1 MPVSDIRD
9 ALRHRQAAYQPA
21 PGAFDRLVRRRH
33 RKQRAKRLSSVA
45 VALVIFGAT
54 LWVFLLPLSGLKHR
68 SAAPRIDRSTVSG
81 LGVAW
86 TAGVG
91 DAPTTPVVYDDR
103 VFVGTGSGVLY
114 ALDARGGHVV
124 WVGRLRGSIVSA
136 PAILGDQVVVHTTS
150 GVLAAFE
157 TGCGTRGTTC
167 LPAWTAY
174 TGDDIGS
181 PPSAV
186 DGVIYVN
193 AGYDRMLAFEGCS
206 SGPCDPAWI
215 GRTQSYGQPQSPVAP
230 AVADGSVWTVLGTD
244 TVVFPKRC
252 DRVCEPT
259 QSQFAGSMSIGPVVG
274 DRLVVLGSSTGYLY
288 GFSVD
293 CPGRCRAVWRA
304 RADAPTTPAVDDGVV
319 FVSGAPE
326 GGLAAVPERCRSA
339 GAACDPLWVGEI
351 NGSPTSSVI
360 TAAGVVYVGS
370 SDGNLYAFPTACDE
384 ACSPSS
390 VVRVGSSIEGPA
402 VWEGR
407 ALLVT
412 AADGTVRALT
422 VAGVEP

>member
-1 MPVSDIRD
+1 MSDIRD
-9 ALRHRQAAYQPA
+9 ALRHRQHAYQPA

-33 RKQRAKRLSSVA
+33 RKQRAQRLSSLA
-45 VALVIFGAT
+45 VAALVCGAT
-54 LWVFLLPLSGLKHR
+54 LWAFHPLSRLEHPSG
-68 SAAPRIDRSTVSG
+68 APPIDRSTVSG
-81 LGVAW
+81 LEVAW

-91 DAPTTPVVYDDR
+91 DAPTAPVVHDDR

-157 TGCGTRGTTC
+157 TGCGTSGATC

-174 TGDDIGS
+174 TRDEDGS
-181 PPSAV
+181 PPSVV

-193 AGYDRMLAFEGCS
+193 AGNDRMLAFEGCS

-215 GRTQSYGQPQSPVAP
+215 GQVPSNEPLRSPVAP
-230 AVADGSVWTVLGTD
+230 AVVVGSVWTVLGTN
-244 TVVFPKRC
+244 TVVFPERC

-288 GFSVD
+288 GFRAE
-293 CPGRCRAVWRA
+293 CPGRCRAIWRA

-319 FVSGAPE
+319 FVSGAP
-326 GGLAAVPERCRSA
+326 GGGMAAVPERCRSA
-339 GAACDPLWVGEI
+339 GAACEPSWVGDI
-351 NGSPTSSVI
+351 HGSPTSTVV
-360 TAAGVVYVGS
+360 TARGVVYVGS
-370 SDGNLYAFPTACDE
+370 SDGNLYAFATVCDR
-384 ACSPSS
+384 ACSPAAS
-390 VVRVGSSIEGPA
+390 VRVGSSAEGLA
-402 VWEGR
+402 VWADR
-407 ALLVT
+407 VLFLT
-412 AADGTVRALT
+412 AADGTLRALT
-422 VAGVEP
+422 VGGVEP

>member
-1 MPVSDIRD
+1 MLVSDIRD
-9 ALRHRQAAYQPA
+9 ALRRRQHAHQPA
-21 PGAFDRLVRRRH
+21 PGAFDRLARRWH
-33 RKQRAKRLSSVA
+33 RRQRAKRLSSVA
-45 VALVIFGAT
+45 VALLVSGAT
-54 LWVFLLPLSGLKHR
+54 TWALFSLSGLEHR
-68 SAAPRIDRSTVSG
+68 SAAPPIDRTTVG
-81 LGVAW
+81 RLRVAW

-91 DAPTTPVVYDDR
+91 DSPTAPVVHDGR

-114 ALDARGGHVV
+114 ALDVRGGQVI
-124 WVGRLRGSIVSA
+124 WLGRLRGSIVSA
-136 PAILGDQVVVHTTS
+136 PAVDGDQVVVHTTS

-157 TGCGTRGTTC
+157 AGCGTEGATC
-167 LPAWTAY
+167 LPVWTAY
-174 TGDDIGS
+174 TGDDAGS
-181 PPSAV
+181 PPSVA

-193 AGYDRMLAFEGCS
+193 AGDDRMLAFEGCS

-215 GRTQSYGQPQSPVAP
+215 GRIQSYGQPPSPVAP
-230 AVADGSVWTVLGTD
+230 AVADGSVWTVLGND
-244 TVVFPKRC
+244 TVVFPRRC
-252 DRVCEPT
+252 DRECEPT
-259 QSQFAGSMSIGPVVG
+259 QTQFAGGMSIGPVVG
-274 DRLVVLGSSTGYLY
+274 DRLVVLGSSSGYLY
-288 GFSVD
+288 GFRAD

-326 GGLAAVPERCRSA
+326 GGLAAVSERCRSA

-390 VVRVGSSIEGPA
+390 VVRVGSSIEAPA
-402 VWEGR
+402 AWEGR

-412 AADGTVRALT
+412 AADGTLRALT
-422 VAGVEP
+422 IGGVDP